1 MCINPRHA
9 LGILCLLLL
18 TNGHAWAQAPRMDL
32 LSDGVMVIGIVTR
45 ADGSPAANQAVM
57 VENLSDTVNA
67 AQVLMTDEA
76 GVFVFSGAGLSDYRA
91 NVVINGAIGS
101 ATVTTGE
108 APPPSWEWPPI
119 YVTLAILMLLSLIPA
134 RLLRRPEFRKQG

>member
-101 ATVTTGE
+101 ATVTRKWAMARAWLGNE
-108 APPPSWEWPPI
+108 
-119 YVTLAILMLLSLIPA
+119 LAA
-134 RLLRRPEFRKQG
+134 